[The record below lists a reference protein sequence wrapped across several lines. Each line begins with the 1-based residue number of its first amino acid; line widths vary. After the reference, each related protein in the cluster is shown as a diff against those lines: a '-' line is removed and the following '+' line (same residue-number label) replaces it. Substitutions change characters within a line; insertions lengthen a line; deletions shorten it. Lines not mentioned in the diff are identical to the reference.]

1 MAHKEWDPSALLSI
15 DKLGEVEQVFLN
27 FLEDPTQMRVAW
39 VTDAESASDVQFGTS
54 PTSLTQSAT
63 GNSSVYHYGFFTSAW
78 QHFATMEGLSTAS
91 TYYYRVGDAST
102 GSWSEV
108 SSFQSHPGV
117 GPDIPYVFGVIGDLG
132 QTKYSNDTVHHV
144 LANAGVQSAILAGDL
159 SYADGDQPRWD
170 SWRRMVQPLTSTMSM
185 LAAPGN
191 HEIESFFGLNFVP
204 YRARFRFP
212 CAEQCTSPTFPLYY
226 AVNVGPVRLIVMN
239 SFGNYSEGSDQLAW
253 ARKQFQSV
261 DLSLTPWVVL
271 MEHTPMYSSNIDHYD
286 SGKPLLALIED
297 DIKPL
302 GKRMVVLAGHVHA
315 YERSHPVYNNTVDET
330 GPVYVTI
337 GDGGN
342 REGLYDAWTQPQPAW
357 SAVRKAEYGHGVLRA
372 NSTALAWE
380 WHTITTDEPVVSDSF
395 VRTL

>member
-1 MAHKEWDPSALLSI
+1 MRSPLAACARGQGDGGARSLGWRAPDSPAARVICSAPHHTAPS
-15 DKLGEVEQVFLN
+15 
-27 FLEDPTQMRVAW
+27 
-39 VTDAESASDVQFGTS
+39 
-54 PTSLTQSAT
+54 SLPP
-63 GNSSVYHYGFFTSAW
+63 SS
-78 QHFATMEGLSTAS
+78 LST
-91 TYYYRVGDAST
+91 
-102 GSWSEV
+102 
-108 SSFQSHPGV
+108 P
-117 GPDIPYVFGVIGDLG
+117 P
-132 QTKYSNDTVHHV
+132 
-144 LANAGVQSAILAGDL
+144 
-159 SYADGDQPRWD
+159 PRAHR
-170 SWRRMVQPLTSTMSM
+170 S
-185 LAAPGN
+185 GN